1 MAKYI
6 SPKENLHKS
15 FVYLDDDIV
24 TNSLSALE
32 AGKIDEIVSKGL
44 TAREGGFNGGL
55 GAGLGTV
62 SANVSGGKKSN
73 NTLEE
78 ELVRKRTRFSIFET
92 WYDILKSKDGLG
104 RVEVSEKSNVSN
116 IKIGETLQ
124 VSGNIET
131 REIFSLV
138 RAYSDYAKASKIP
151 GHPFYVKGEAQKEI
165 VKANLNFEYIFGK
178 EGDRIIPASLD
189 LGKEEDRFTFL
200 LKESWLV
207 NPDISLKGYFT
218 LVGQVIGRLEKDEWL
233 PTIRLLPKIP
243 PTEFE
248 RNTVSDML
256 KNFNERVE
264 TFGFSNV
271 EKMGEFNGPAVV
283 VEPIAIFR

>member
-32 AGKIDEIVSKGL
+32 AGKIDEIVSKGV
-44 TAREGGFNGGL
+44 TAREGAFNGGL
-55 GAGLGTV
+55 GASLGTV
-62 SANVSGGKKSN
+62 SAKVSGGKKSN
-73 NTLEE
+73 HTFEE

-248 RNTVSDML
+248 RKTVTEML
-256 KNFNERVE
+256 ENFKEVK
-264 TFGFSNV
+264 TFGFDEV

>member
-32 AGKIDEIVSKGL
+32 AGKIDEIVSKGV

-55 GAGLGTV
+55 GASLGTV
-62 SANVSGGKKSN
+62 SAKVSGGKKSN
-73 NTLEE
+73 NTFEE

-248 RNTVSDML
+248 RKTVTEML
-256 KNFNERVE
+256 ENFKEVK
-264 TFGFSNV
+264 TFGFDEV

>member
-32 AGKIDEIVSKGL
+32 AGKIDEIVSKGV
-44 TAREGGFNGGL
+44 TAREGAFNGGL
-55 GAGLGTV
+55 GASLGTV
-62 SANVSGGKKSN
+62 SAKVSGGKKSN
-73 NTLEE
+73 NTFEE

-248 RNTVSDML
+248 RKTVTEML
-256 KNFNERVE
+256 ENFKEVK
-264 TFGFSNV
+264 TFGFDEV

>member
-32 AGKIDEIVSKGL
+32 AGKIDEIVSKGV
-44 TAREGGFNGGL
+44 TAREGGFNGDL

-62 SANVSGGKKSN
+62 SAKISGGKKSN

-92 WYDILKSKDGLG
+92 WYDILKSRNGLG
-104 RVEVSEKSNVSN
+104 KFEASGKSNVLD
-116 IKIGETLQ
+116 IKIGETLK
-124 VSGNIET
+124 VTGNIET

-138 RAYSDYAKASKIP
+138 RAYSDYARASKIP
-151 GHPFYVKGEAQKEI
+151 GHPFYAKGEAQKEI
-165 VKANLNFEYIFGK
+165 AKANSTFEYVFGK
-178 EGDRIIPASLD
+178 EGNRIIPASLD
-189 LGKEEDRFTFL
+189 LGEGDNRFTFI
-200 LKESWLV
+200 LKEKWLV
-207 NPDISLKGYFT
+207 DSNASLKRNFT
-218 LVGQVIGRLEKDEWL
+218 LVGQVVDKLEKNEWL
-233 PTIRLLPKIP
+233 PTMRLLPKIP

-248 RNTVSDML
+248 RNTVVEML
-256 KNFNERVE
+256 KNFNGRVE
-264 TFGFSNV
+264 TFGFSDV

>member
-32 AGKIDEIVSKGL
+32 AGKIDEIVSKGV

-55 GAGLGTV
+55 GASLGTV
-62 SANVSGGKKSN
+62 SAKVSGGKKSN
-73 NTLEE
+73 NTFEE

-233 PTIRLLPKIP
+233 PTIRLLTKIP

-248 RNTVSDML
+248 RKTVTEML
-256 KNFNERVE
+256 ENFKEVK
-264 TFGFSNV
+264 TFGFDEV

>member
-6 SPKENLHKS
+6 SPKENVHKS

-24 TNSLSALE
+24 ANSLSALE
-32 AGKIDEIVSKGL
+32 AGKIDEIVSKGV
-44 TAREGGFNGGL
+44 TAREGGINGGL
-55 GAGLGTV
+55 AAGIGSF

-92 WYDILKSKDGLG
+92 WYDILKSKSGLG
-104 RVEVSEKSNVSN
+104 KFEDSGKSELSD
-116 IKIGETLQ
+116 IKIGETLK
-124 VSGNIET
+124 VTGNIET
-131 REIFSLV
+131 REIFSLI

-151 GHPFYVKGEAQKEI
+151 GHPFYAKGEAQKEI
-165 VKANLNFEYIFGK
+165 AKANSNFEYIFGK
-178 EGDRIIPASLD
+178 EGSRIIPASLD
-189 LGKEEDRFTFL
+189 LGEKDDQFTFL
-200 LKESWLV
+200 LKEKWLV
-207 NPDISLKGYFT
+207 DPDASLKGNFT
-218 LVGQVIGRLEKDEWL
+218 LVGQVVDRLEENEWL